1 MDRKSMGATPEAE
14 LSSRQ
19 DFERA
24 YRTLAPGARRAA
36 VRVLGDHAA
45 AEDVVQDVF
54 MDLWERPEAYDSR
67 RGPLSSYVVMI
78 ARARAIDRWR
88 SSRARG
94 RASERVAQETERAAA
109 QESAADGAIRRERAR
124 QVLRALGR
132 LPRSQ
137 REALLLTGSGLG
149 HKEIASATGAPLGTV
164 KGRVRLGLKRTRALL
179 AS

>member
-1 MDRKSMGATPEAE
+1 MGDRPKPIE
-14 LSSRQ
+14 LRSAQ

-24 YRTLAPGARRAA
+24 YRRFSPGARSAA

-67 RGPLSSYVVMI
+67 RGPLSSYVAMV

-88 SSRARG
+88 SSRAQG
-94 RASERVAQETERAAA
+94 RATERVAREAERYEA
-109 QESAADGAIRRERAR
+109 QESAAEGAIRKERAR
-124 QVLRALGR
+124 QVMRALQR
-132 LPRSQ
+132 IPRAQ

-149 HKEIASATGAPLGTV
+149 HQEIALATGAPLGTV
-164 KGRVRLGLKRTRALL
+164 KGRVRLGLKKTRALL
-179 AS
+179 AA